1 MIVLAH
7 VRRIEIEFFA
17 QARAVKQFT
26 EEVQRLGRSAK
37 GDLFVSQ
44 AFLLSLGK
52 MINMF
57 CSLDELKKIKASMN
71 NDFSLYKR

>member
-7 VRRIEIEFFA
+7 VRRIEIDFFA

-37 GDLFVSQ
+37 GELFVSQ